1 MKIAI
6 GSDHRGYEAKERIKA
21 LLLDMGLEVDDKGVH
36 AKQASDY
43 PDTALAVAED
53 VARGRCER
61 GILFCGSGIGM
72 SITANKVRGVRAAL
86 CHDELTAQM
95 ARRHNDA
102 NVLCLPADLVGD
114 ALMQGIVRCWLTTE
128 FEGGRHA
135 RRVQKIVEY
144 EKAHMRD
151 GDVSTLGSASKPQNA
166 EADAHVSGTR
176 TEECGG
182 CG

>member
-21 LLLDMGLEVDDKGVH
+21 LLLDMGMEVQDHGVN
-36 AKQASDY
+36 AAQAADY
-43 PDTALAVAED
+43 PDTALAVAVD
-53 VARGRCER
+53 VSNTQADR

-72 SITANKVRGVRAAL
+72 SITANKVRDVRAAL

-102 NVLCLPADLVGD
+102 NVLCLPADLLGD
-114 ALMQGIVRCWLTTE
+114 ALMQGIVRSWLATD

-135 RRVQKIVEY
+135 RRVEKIRAFE
-144 EKAHMRD
+144 ANHMKD
-151 GDVSTLGSASKPQNA
+151 GDVEATPPCPNDAAAAPKPGE
-166 EADAHVSGTR
+166 EAGV
-176 TEECGG
+176 
-182 CG
+182 

>member
-21 LLLDMGLEVDDKGVH
+21 LLTDMGLEVEDCGVH

-43 PDTALAVAED
+43 PDTGFIVAEE
-53 VARGRCER
+53 VAHARADR

-72 SITANKVRGVRAAL
+72 SITANKVRGIRAAL

-95 ARRHNDA
+95 ARRHNDS
-102 NVLCLPADLVGD
+102 NILCLPADLVGD

-135 RRVQKIVEY
+135 RRVQKILAFEQNHH
-144 EKAHMRD
+144 AAD
-151 GDVSTLGSASKPQNA
+151 DATDVPRC
-166 EADAHVSGTR
+166 DAGQAAPN
-176 TEECGG
+176 EQPAG
-182 CG
+182 